1 MDLYN
6 SLKDR
11 DVDGALIDSY
21 TVGSRIELFSDGAL
35 RSSRMVDYSSAYGVV
50 MAGYARK
57 LQKCF
62 REFLKEE
69 KASVFKI
76 ITNNVQGISVSFE
89 LWLFWYHN
97 PSNQIYW
104 LRSVQSFHLNLRFP
118 NAWDKHERVDD

>member
-11 DVDGALIDSY
+11 HVDGALIDSY

-35 RSSRMVDYSSAYGVV
+35 RASRMVDYSSAYGVV

-89 LWLFWYHN
+89 L
-97 PSNQIYW
+97 
-104 LRSVQSFHLNLRFP
+104 
-118 NAWDKHERVDD
+118 